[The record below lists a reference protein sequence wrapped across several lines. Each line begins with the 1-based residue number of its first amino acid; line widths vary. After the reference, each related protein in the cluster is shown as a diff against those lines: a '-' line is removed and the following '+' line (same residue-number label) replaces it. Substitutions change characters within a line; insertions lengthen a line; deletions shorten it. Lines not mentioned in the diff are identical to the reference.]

1 MADWQHH
8 EWKLLIGGELV
19 AGEAGTAPI
28 VNPATEEVV
37 GEAPEASVAQAQE
50 AARAAQEAFPAWS
63 AHPGGGARRAAARG
77 GEPPRAS
84 SGPTSCR

>member
-19 AGEAGTAPI
+19 AGAAGTAPI

-37 GEAPEASVAQAQE
+37 GEAPEASVDAGRRRPPAPRRRRSPRGRPRRPAE
-50 AARAAQEAFPAWS
+50 RAALLTRGRRPA
-63 AHPGGGARRAAARG
+63 R
-77 GEPPRAS
+77 
-84 SGPTSCR
+84 